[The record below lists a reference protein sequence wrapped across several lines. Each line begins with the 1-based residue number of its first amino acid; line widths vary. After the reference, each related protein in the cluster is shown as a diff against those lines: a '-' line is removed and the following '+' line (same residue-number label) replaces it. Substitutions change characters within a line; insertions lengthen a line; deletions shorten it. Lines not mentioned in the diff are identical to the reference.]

1 MRTEIIQAGIGTGSE
16 SHPYHDNEHRWRGAI
31 RCLAAVLSLALV
43 PAGRAQD
50 APARPIKVKVVVVT
64 MYEPGADTGD
74 TPGEF
79 QFWYEREKLT
89 HRYPAPAAFHDIMAN
104 DDGVVGI
111 VTGVGTAHSASTVM
125 AVGMDARFD
134 FSEAYWLVAGIAGV
148 DPADAS
154 LGSAA
159 WAEWVVDGDLAHEID
174 AREMPKDWKSPFIP
188 LDSSSPY
195 PMPRKSME
203 GSTVVYHLNAK
214 LRDWA
219 YELTRDTPLL
229 ENEKMK
235 MSRARYK
242 DTPAAQKGPFV
253 LKGDTLSSSTF
264 WHGKLMD
271 EWANDWVKYWTDGA
285 GNFVTTAMEDTGT
298 MQSLTSLAKA
308 GRVDLHR
315 VMVLRTA
322 SNYDCQPPGL
332 TAAENLADE
341 NRGLYSAYIP
351 SLEAAYRVGSAVVH
365 EITAH
370 WDKYETTVPGG
381 QP

>member
-1 MRTEIIQAGIGTGSE
+1 MDFPTGSAHQE
-16 SHPYHDNEHRWRGAI
+16 GLADNHRWCHAGRSWI
-31 RCLAAVLSLALV
+31 AAAWILCAFSPV
-43 PAGRAQD
+43 GRAQET
-50 APARPIKVKVVVVT
+50 PARPLKVKVVVVT
-64 MYEPGADTGD
+64 MFEPGADTGD
-74 TPGEF
+74 VPGEF

-125 AVGMDARFD
+125 AVGTDARFD

-174 AREMPKDWKSPFIP
+174 AREMPKDWKTPFLP
-188 LDSSSPY
+188 LQSSSPY
-195 PMPRKSME
+195 PQPRVKTME
-203 GSTVVYHLNAK
+203 GCTVMYHLNAG

-219 YELTRDTPLL
+219 YELTRDTPLPD
-229 ENEKMK
+229 NEKMK
-235 MSRARYK
+235 TSRARYTG
-242 DTPAAQKGPFV
+242 TPVAQRPPFV
-253 LKGDTLSSSTF
+253 LKGDTLSASTF

-271 EWANDWVKYWTDGA
+271 EWANDWVKYWTEGA
-285 GNFVTTAMEDTGT
+285 GNFVTSAMEDTGT
-298 MQSLTSLAKA
+298 MQSLTNLAKA
-308 GRVDLHR
+308 GRVDLRR

-322 SNYDCQPPGL
+322 SNYDCQPPGS
-332 TAAENLADE
+332 TAAQNLAEE
-341 NRGLYSAYIP
+341 NAGLYSAYIP
-351 SLEAAYRVGSAVVH
+351 SLEAAYRVGSTVVH
-365 EITAH
+365 ELTGH